1 MLNLKIIFT
10 GVLSAL
16 ADCSELNEANYY
28 NDGFASIKTEK
39 DGKLYV
45 ISMRCED
52 IKDGNS

>member
-52 IKDGNS
+52 IKDGDS